1 MLVKIFTSFLLLP
14 SLSLEGRRQNSIDSH
29 LTSLEQPQSEE
40 ERGASRVQNNFVVLH
55 QKDRRPGS
63 ATSSNLDKT
72 ASLFSS
78 SSPSKHH
85 RPNSHSSESSNNLI
99 NHFNRENRN
108 SNDQRRRESRNNN
121 NSKRNCTLDV
131 REDETFLWRIDTQPP
146 SYFFG
151 TIHVPYTR
159 VWEAVSDNAKKAFK
173 DSDQVYFELDLTN
186 PYTIASLTSCQLLP
200 RGLNLSQVLP
210 PGLYSR
216 LRSHLGWVRQEI
228 GAWITEDQAG
238 RGLYADYLY
247 NAITGNWERKRPV
260 WAMLMVNGL
269 TASDI
274 ASRGFPV
281 LDLYLAQLAEEQQ
294 KKIGAVERVEEQ
306 CLPLN
311 GLTYGQVIFALNQT
325 LQQHEDIRRG
335 VVKPSYTTDDLI
347 SNYQCGNLNSVVFN
361 QDTAQV
367 SLLSARKELSMA
379 EQRIAE
385 EIDSYF
391 KDHLIY
397 KRNRRMGGR
406 VIELL
411 LNNPGSSFFFAF
423 GAGHFVGE
431 HTIIDVVRRAGF
443 TVEPVKAGDDLD
455 NWVSS
460 HVNKNEIRK
469 KPKSTGTVKGTFD
482 DLSDDEKTKAFL
494 QLLEYKLRL
503 EAEQKEDEETVAEDT
518 DRFHELW
525 QRLPSHKVQ
534 PDSETEEEKTVR
546 ESIQVWYGI
555 NGGARRCGSLVLTLI
570 VITRL
575 LL

>member
-1 MLVKIFTSFLLLP
+1 MLVRILTPFLLIP

-40 ERGASRVQNNFVVLH
+40 REASRVQNNFVVHH
-55 QKDRRPGS
+55 QRDRRPGS
-63 ATSSNLDKT
+63 ATSSNLDNT
-72 ASLFSS
+72 ASIFSS
-78 SSPSKHH
+78 SIKPQH
-85 RPNSHSSESSNNLI
+85 RPHSSESNNNLI
-99 NHFNRENRN
+99 NHLNRENRN
-108 SNDQRRRESRNNN
+108 SNAQRRRESRNNN
-121 NSKRNCTLDV
+121 NSNCSLDV
-131 REDETFLWRIDTQPP
+131 RENETFLWRIDTQPP

-159 VWEAVSDNAKKAFK
+159 VWDAVSDNAKKAFK

-379 EQRIAE
+379 EQRLAE

-443 TVEPVKAGDDLD
+443 NVEPVRAGDDLD

-460 HVNKNEIRK
+460 HVNKNEFRK
-469 KPKSTGTVKGTFD
+469 KPKSSGTVKGTFD

-503 EAEQKEDEETVAEDT
+503 EAEQKVDQEEDVEDT

-546 ESIQVWYGI
+546 KSIQVWYGI
-555 NGGARRCGSLVLTLI
+555 NSAVRRGSSLVLTLI
-570 VITRL
+570 VIARL
-575 LL
+575 SL

>member
-1 MLVKIFTSFLLLP
+1 MVFLLISLFLTFPSIVVEGGRRNSLENHFTS
-14 SLSLEGRRQNSIDSH
+14 SDTN
-29 LTSLEQPQSEE
+29 
-40 ERGASRVQNNFVVLH
+40 RVQI
-55 QKDRRPGS
+55 
-63 ATSSNLDKT
+63 SSNLKRRPT
-72 ASLFSS
+72 LKQKFSS
-78 SSPSKHH
+78 NPA
-85 RPNSHSSESSNNLI
+85 RPKSSNC
-99 NHFNRENRN
+99 
-108 SNDQRRRESRNNN
+108 S
-121 NSKRNCTLDV
+121 LDV
-131 REDETFLWRIDTQPP
+131 KEEKTFLWRIDSYPP

-159 VWEAVSDNAKKAFK
+159 VWDAVSENTKKAFK
-173 DSDQVYFELDLTN
+173 ASDKVYFELDLTN
-186 PYTIASLTSCQLLP
+186 PYTIAALTSCQLLP

-210 PGLYSR
+210 PDVYKR
-216 LRSHLGWVRQEI
+216 LKDHLVWVKGEMQT
-228 GAWITEDQAG
+228 WITADQAG

-281 LDLYLAQLAEEQQ
+281 LDLFLAQLAEQQ
-294 KKIGAVERVEEQ
+294 NKKIGAVERVEEQ

-325 LQQHEDIRRG
+325 LQQHEDIRFGRT
-335 VVKPSYTTDDLI
+335 KPRYTTDDLI
-347 SNYQCGNLNSVVFN
+347 QNYQCGNLNSVVFN

-367 SLLSARKELSMA
+367 PLLTARNQLNMA
-379 EQRIAE
+379 EQKIAS

-431 HTIIDVVRRAGF
+431 NTIVDVVRNAGF
-443 TVEPVKAGDDLD
+443 NVEQVQPGDDLD
-455 NWVSS
+455 NWKTSGEV
-460 HVNKNEIRK
+460 
-469 KPKSTGTVKGTFD
+469 KSQGRRHKSKSGGTVKGTFD

-494 QLLEYKLRL
+494 QLLEYKLRM
-503 EAEQKEDEETVAEDT
+503 EKEQRTEKKEKERKENS
-518 DRFHELW
+518 FHELW
-525 QRLPSHKVQ
+525 QRLPTHQIDPV
-534 PDSETEEEKTVR
+534 SETEEEKTVR
-546 ESIQVWYGI
+546 QSIQVWYGI
-555 NGGARRCGSLVLTLI
+555 HGSGSDGLSSGSTCAAFI
-570 VITRL
+570 L
-575 LL
+575 LLHVVHQLLLHM